1 LSFRLVWN
9 PSSGSERLRTS
20 RNDGAQNC
28 ATMKILHL
36 LYDHT
41 RNPWVGGG
49 AAVRA
54 SELYRRLADRH
65 EISVVCG
72 KYPGAS
78 DYREGNVS
86 VRFVGSARNNYVVST
101 FCYAAQAVRYL
112 KAHAAEFDVIVE
124 DFAPYNP
131 VFSFHWRRD
140 AVLQLHQREGVRH
153 LKKYAVFGILFYLIE
168 KWYHRFFVNVVTISE
183 MNRKAFGLAASGVVI
198 PNGFEPGLLEWATE
212 EGDYMLCLGRLHIDQ
227 KGLDTLRDAF
237 RTAGGRL
244 VIAGRG
250 KDEARVRSL
259 FSDEVKAGS
268 VDFAG
273 FVSGHAKTDLLAKCL
288 FMVAPSR
295 YEGQPLT
302 VVEAAACSKPVIVSD
317 IPELRY
323 AVDAGF
329 GLSFRTGDASDL
341 ADKMNFLLQ
350 DGAVRREMGRKARE
364 YARNFTW
371 DRIAEEYENYL
382 LGIAKEEAPGRG

>member
-1 LSFRLVWN
+1 
-9 PSSGSERLRTS
+9 
-20 RNDGAQNC
+20 
-28 ATMKILHL
+28 MKILHL

-54 SELYRRLADRH
+54 YELYRRLADRH
-65 EISVVCG
+65 EITVVCG

-86 VRFVGSARNNYVVST
+86 VKFVGSAGNSYVMST
-101 FCYAAQAVRYL
+101 FCYAARAVSYV
-112 KAHAAEFDVIVE
+112 KAHASEFDVVVE

-131 VFSFHWRRD
+131 VFSFLWRRD
-140 AVLQLHQREGVRH
+140 AVLQLHQREGFRH

-168 KWYHRFFVNVVTISE
+168 KYYPRFFVNVVTISE
-183 MNRKAFGLAASGVVI
+183 MNRKAFGLGTKGMVI
-198 PNGFEPGLLEWATE
+198 PNGFEGGLLGRDTE

-250 KDEARVRSL
+250 KDEAGVRSL
-259 FSDEVKAGS
+259 FSDAVKAGS
-268 VDFAG
+268 VDLAG

-302 VVEAAACSKPVIVSD
+302 VVEAAACGKPVIVSD
-317 IPELRY
+317 IPELQY
-323 AVDAGF
+323 TVAAGF
-329 GLSFRTGDASDL
+329 GLSFRTGDAFDL
-341 ADKMNFLLQ
+341 AEKMRFLLQ
-350 DGAVRREMGRKARE
+350 DRSVREEMGKKARE

-371 DRIAEEYENYL
+371 DRIAREYEHYL
-382 LGIAKEEAPGRG
+382 LGTAKEGAKRPG

>member
-1 LSFRLVWN
+1 MR
-9 PSSGSERLRTS
+9 
-20 RNDGAQNC
+20 
-28 ATMKILHL
+28 ILHL

-54 SELYRRLADRH
+54 YELYRRLADRH
-65 EISVVCG
+65 EITVVCG
-72 KYPGAS
+72 KYPGAA
-78 DYREGNVS
+78 DYREGNIS
-86 VRFVGSARNNYVVST
+86 FRFVGSARNNYVVST

-112 KAHAAEFDVIVE
+112 KAHAAGFDVIVE

-153 LKKYAVFGILFYLIE
+153 VKKYAVFGIVFYLIE

-183 MNRKAFGLAASGVVI
+183 MNRSAFGLAAAAAVI
-198 PNGFEPGLLEWATE
+198 PNGFERGLLERATE
-212 EGDYMLCLGRLHIDQ
+212 EGDYMLCLGRLHVDQ

-237 RTAGGRL
+237 RAAGGRL
-244 VIAGRG
+244 VIAGSG

-259 FSDEVKAGS
+259 FGEEIKAGS
-268 VDFAG
+268 VALAG
-273 FVSGHAKTDLLAKCL
+273 FVSGDAKADLLSKCL
-288 FMVAPSR
+288 FMTAPSR

-302 VVEAAACSKPVIVSD
+302 VIEAAACGKPVIVSD
-317 IPELRY
+317 IPELQY
-323 AVDAGF
+323 AVAAGF
-329 GLSFRTGDASDL
+329 GVSFRTGDAFDL
-341 ADKMNFLLQ
+341 AEKMRFLLQ
-350 DGAVRREMGRKARE
+350 DRSVREEMGKKARE

-371 DRIAEEYENYL
+371 DRIAREYEHYL
-382 LGIAKEEAPGRG
+382 LGTAKEGAKRPG